1 MSNKSQITNYQPAGG
16 ANPREAALLLG
27 FWKLEL
33 IWNLDFEYWDL
44 SFHCS
49 SVAKGLRK

>member
-1 MSNKSQITNYQPAGG
+1 MSNKSQITDYKPAVC
-16 ANPREAALLLG
+16 AKSREAALLLG

-44 SFHCS
+44 SFNCA